1 MHIEFHDT
9 LSNCNIRIYYATV
22 IALAGAE
29 LDPSEDKSRVQ
40 TKKNLKWCQ
49 VEENCRRTLKP
60 LIAIHLETKQKKKKE
75 EETERKS
82 ENISEWSHQSTSA
95 GTSNYVFMTC
105 VASLSGHKKYAES
118 LKIEKRISSSSDFII
133 EPSSDHHRG
142 RG

>member
-1 MHIEFHDT
+1 MVSGRRELPEDFKAV
-9 LSNCNIRIYYATV
+9 NC
-22 IALAGAE
+22 
-29 LDPSEDKSRVQ
+29 DPFGNQ
-40 TKKNLKWCQ
+40 T
-49 VEENCRRTLKP
+49 
-60 LIAIHLETKQKKKKE
+60 KKKKE